1 MKVLLIINPYAS
13 SVTANCRQ
21 LAIDALSQDGHD
33 LGVAETNCRDH
44 ATGLARQGAE
54 DGAEVVVVL
63 GGDGTVNEAAH
74 ALVGSDTAV
83 AHLPGG
89 STNVFA
95 RTLGMDHKLTKAA
108 PQLRELLQRRSIRT
122 MSVGS
127 VNGRHFLF
135 HVGVGY
141 DAAVVAQVER
151 KAALKRK
158 IGQAV
163 FVYAAFAT
171 YFRHYDHSRPRFA
184 LHFPD
189 GTSVDDGYFLICLN
203 SNPYTYL
210 GYRPLC
216 VTPDA
221 VGGRGL
227 VSVTVRSLKVR
238 TLLGVFGSAVGKG
251 TRLRR
256 HPKVDYH
263 TDLKTLEVWGHGPVP
278 YQVDGDYLGEAEELS
293 IGYHPDA
300 LKVVAP

>member
-1 MKVLLIINPYAS
+1 MKVLLIVNPCAS
-13 SVTANCRQ
+13 SVTAKARQ
-21 LAIDALSQDGHD
+21 AAHDALSGGEHD
-33 LGVAETNCRDH
+33 LSVVETSHRDD
-44 ATGLARQGAE
+44 ATGLARKGAAE
-54 DGAEVVVVL
+54 GAEVVVVL

-74 ALVGSDTAV
+74 ALVGTGTAV

-95 RTLGMDHKLTKAA
+95 RTLGIEHKVGKAA
-108 PQLRELLQRRSIRT
+108 VQLRELLQRRSIRT

-151 KAALKRK
+151 RAELKRK

-184 LHFPD
+184 LNFPD

-203 SNPYTYL
+203 TNPYTYL
-210 GYRPLC
+210 GYRPLS

-221 VGGRGL
+221 VAGRGL
-227 VSVTVRSLKVR
+227 VSVTVRSLSVG

-256 HPKVDYH
+256 HRRVDYR
-263 TDLKTLEVWGHGPVP
+263 TDLATLEVRGHGPVP

-300 LKVVAP
+300 LHVVAP

>member
-1 MKVLLIINPYAS
+1 MKVLLIVNPCAS
-13 SVTANCRQ
+13 AVTAKARQ
-21 LAIDALSQDGHD
+21 AAHDALSGGEHD
-33 LGVAETNCRDH
+33 LTVIETSHRDD
-44 ATGLARQGAE
+44 ATGLARTAAAE
-54 DGAEVVVVL
+54 GAEVVVVL

-74 ALVGSDTAV
+74 ALVGTGTAV

-95 RTLGMDHKLTKAA
+95 RTLGIEHKVAKAA
-108 PQLRELLQRRSIRT
+108 VQLRELLQRRSIRT

-151 KAALKRK
+151 RGELKRK
-158 IGQAV
+158 IGQAA

-171 YFRHYDHSRPRFA
+171 YFRHYDHSRPRFS
-184 LHFPD
+184 LHLPD
-189 GTSVDDGYFLICLN
+189 GTVVDDGYFLICLN

-210 GYRPLC
+210 GARPLS

-221 VGGRGL
+221 TGGRGL
-227 VSVTVRSLKVR
+227 VSVTVRSLAVH

-251 TRLRR
+251 ARLRR
-256 HPKVDYH
+256 HPRVDYR
-263 TDLKTLEVWGHGPVP
+263 TDLTTLEVWGHGPVP

-300 LKVVAP
+300 LHVVAP

>member
-108 PQLRELLQRRSIRT
+108 PQLRDLLQRRSIRT

-141 DAAVVAQVER
+141 DAAVVA
-151 KAALKRK
+151 
-158 IGQAV
+158 
-163 FVYAAFAT
+163 
-171 YFRHYDHSRPRFA
+171 
-184 LHFPD
+184 
-189 GTSVDDGYFLICLN
+189 
-203 SNPYTYL
+203 
-210 GYRPLC
+210 
-216 VTPDA
+216 
-221 VGGRGL
+221 
-227 VSVTVRSLKVR
+227 
-238 TLLGVFGSAVGKG
+238 
-251 TRLRR
+251 
-256 HPKVDYH
+256 
-263 TDLKTLEVWGHGPVP
+263 
-278 YQVDGDYLGEAEELS
+278 
-293 IGYHPDA
+293 
-300 LKVVAP
+300 